1 MADHSLLTEDL
12 RAHIGRAADPK
23 PATVTIEQVHRSMGV
38 YGGDITRPF
47 ADGDIVPGYVLM
59 GLVSDG
65 EGLRVPV
72 PLPKSLLVSNEFTVE
87 RPIRLGEELVAQSR
101 VADINERLGG
111 QFGHGIYVRTD
122 MEFRDPAGALVG
134 RTSSTLMH
142 YDPAGAR
149 REEADR

>member
-1 MADHSLLTEDL
+1 MADHSLLTEEL
-12 RAHIGRAADPK
+12 RAHIGRAADARH
-23 PATVTIEQVHRSMGV
+23 ATVTIEQVHRSMGV
-38 YGGDITRPF
+38 YGGDVSRPF

-87 RPIRLGEELVAQSR
+87 RPIRLGEKLVAQSR

-122 MEFRDPAGALVG
+122 MEFHDPDGSLVG

-149 REEADR
+149 LEEAQP